1 MINKEKYPTT
11 KQLEDEIKRVR
22 HSREYRRIIRNT
34 LFSLLVVASV
44 AVIISMLFLPVL
56 RITGT
61 SMEPALKSDEL
72 VLCRKRSSFKRG
84 DIIAFYYNNKILVK
98 RVIAL
103 SGDKVEISK
112 DGSVYVNGEEIDEP
126 YVSEKS
132 LGECNIEMPYE
143 VPEQKVFVMGD
154 NRITSIDSRSTT
166 IGCSSEEYI
175 IGKVIFRAYPFN
187 SIGKL

>member
-1 MINKEKYPTT
+1 
-11 KQLEDEIKRVR
+11 
-22 HSREYRRIIRNT
+22 
-34 LFSLLVVASV
+34 
-44 AVIISMLFLPVL
+44 
-56 RITGT
+56 
-61 SMEPALKSDEL
+61 MEPALKSDEL